1 MRLRRARRDD
11 SGRGSLES
19 NAVCAQR
26 FALPGRAL
34 NEIRPALCGE
44 NAGHANLVSMPW
56 RYHQHLRPQRLIPIL
71 ALAII
76 ALGCASHKEPQTAS
90 VARAAPAAATPTPQ
104 PSPSEI
110 GNIQISYSH
119 ANDYLDSLSV
129 TKFSAARVIL
139 SREKDGKSF
148 SVVRFQ
154 GGEPVWAIHNE
165 GEGADSILGRI
176 PGVGKARS
184 GAVKSVSY
192 GHAPRDFVQDAPDY
206 GSPEPLEPNRF
217 YVFAVTRGSGV
228 RSFQAVKVQPDGS
241 IEAFEADPHAGT
253 SYELC
258 CDLPADFTSAPSVP
272 EEAPDSASGEQSSE
286 PSP

>member
-1 MRLRRARRDD
+1 M
-11 SGRGSLES
+11 
-19 NAVCAQR
+19 
-26 FALPGRAL
+26 
-34 NEIRPALCGE
+34 
-44 NAGHANLVSMPW
+44 SMPW

-76 ALGCASHKEPQTAS
+76 ALGCASRKEPQTAS
-90 VARAAPAAATPTPQ
+90 VAQAATAAATPTPQ
-104 PSPSEI
+104 SSLSAL
-110 GNIQISYSH
+110 GSIQISYSH
-119 ANDYLDSLSV
+119 PNDYLDSLSV
-129 TKFSAARVIL
+129 TKFTAARVIL
-139 SREKDGKSF
+139 SREKNGKTF

-154 GGEPVWAIHNE
+154 GGHPVWAIHNE
-165 GEGADSILGRI
+165 GAGADSILGPI

-217 YVFAVTRGSGV
+217 YVFAVTRGSGA

-241 IEAFEADPHAGT
+241 IEAFDADPHAGT

-258 CDLPADFTSAPSVP
+258 CDLPTDFTSAPSET
-272 EEAPDSASGEQSSE
+272 EEAPDSASDEPSSE
-286 PSP
+286 PPPP